1 MSPTPTNDSQSKP
14 VRHILSLS
22 GGKDSTALA
31 IYMKQKGTVSGM
43 EYVFSDTEKEHKE
56 TYDYLEKLE
65 AYLGQKIIRLTHGS
79 MTFDDLLAA
88 RRGFLPSPQMRWCT
102 QYLKILP
109 FERYVGDKPV
119 ISYVGLRADEA
130 HRRGYVS
137 TKKHIK
143 TVFPLIDA
151 GFNKQDVAR
160 LLEESGLGFPDYYQ
174 WRSRS
179 GCFFCFYQQRIEW
192 VGLLE
197 NHPKLFQE
205 AMDYE
210 KIDPETGERY
220 TWVQGES
227 LEELARPQR
236 IAEIKAMADAKAKLP
251 PKQPQNSPLTQV
263 FDVEAGDETACM
275 ICHL

>member
-1 MSPTPTNDSQSKP
+1 MTTTRTNDKKTES

-31 IYMKQKGTVSGM
+31 IYMKQKATVERM
-43 EYVFSDTEKEHKE
+43 EYVFSDTEKELQE
-56 TYDYLEKLE
+56 TYDYLERLE
-65 AYLGQKIIRLTHGS
+65 VYLEQKIVRLTHGS

-102 QYLKILP
+102 QYLKIIP
-109 FERYVGDKPV
+109 FERYVGDDPV
-119 ISYVGLRADEA
+119 INYVGLRADEA

-137 TKKHIK
+137 TKKNIK
-143 TVFPLIDA
+143 TVFPFIEG
-151 GFNKQDVAR
+151 GFTKQDITR
-160 LLEESGLGFPDYYQ
+160 ILEESGLGFPQYYK

-179 GCFFCFYQQRIEW
+179 GCFFCFFQQRIEW

-197 NHPKLFQE
+197 NHPDLFKQ

-227 LEELARPQR
+227 LAELSRPER
-236 IAEIKAMADAKAKLP
+236 IAQIKAMAEAKAKVP
-251 PKQPQNSPLTQV
+251 QKAPQNSPLAQV
-263 FDVEAGDETACM
+263 FAAAETHDTSCI

>member
-1 MSPTPTNDSQSKP
+1 MPLTPTNDSQPKP
-14 VRHILSLS
+14 ARHILSLS

-31 IYMKQKGTVSGM
+31 IYMKQKRTVERM
-43 EYVFSDTEKEHKE
+43 EYVFSDTEKELSE

-88 RRGFLPSPQMRWCT
+88 RNGFLPSPQMRWCT
-102 QYLKILP
+102 QYLKIAP
-109 FERYVGDKPV
+109 FERYVGNNSV
-119 ISYVGLRADEA
+119 VSYVGLRADEA
-130 HRRGYVS
+130 HRTGYVS
-137 TKKHIK
+137 TKPNIK
-143 TVFPLIDA
+143 TIFPFIEDGL
-151 GFNKQDVAR
+151 NKQDIAR
-160 LLEESGLGFPDYYQ
+160 LLEESGLGFPDYYK

-179 GCFFCFYQQRIEW
+179 GCFFCFYQQRVEW

-197 NHPKLFQE
+197 NHPDLFQQ

-210 KIDPETGERY
+210 KIDPDTGERY

-227 LEELARPQR
+227 LEELARPER
-236 IAEIKAMADAKAKLP
+236 IAQIKAMAEAKAKMP
-251 PKQPQNSPLTQV
+251 PKAAQHSPLAKV
-263 FDVEAGDETACM
+263 FSGTESDDTACM

>member
-1 MSPTPTNDSQSKP
+1 MTKPLTKGSQTKP

-31 IYMKQKGTVSGM
+31 IYMKQKGTIAQM
-43 EYVFSDTEKEHKE
+43 EYVFSDTEKELSE

-65 AYLGQKIIRLTHGS
+65 AYLGQEITRLTHDS

-102 QYLKILP
+102 QHLKIIP
-109 FERYVGDKPV
+109 FERYVGTSPV

-130 HRRGYVS
+130 HRKGYIS
-137 TKKHIK
+137 TKPNIK
-143 TVFPLIDA
+143 TVFPFIDD
-151 GFNKQDVAR
+151 GLNKQDIAR
-160 LLEESGLGFPDYYQ
+160 LLEESGLGLPDYYK

-197 NHPKLFQE
+197 NHPDLFRQ
-205 AMDYE
+205 AMAYE
-210 KIDPETGERY
+210 KIDLETGERY

-227 LEELARPQR
+227 LEELAKPDR
-236 IAEIKAMADAKAKLP
+236 IAQIKAMAEARAKMASKRS
-251 PKQPQNSPLTQV
+251 QNSPLTQV
-263 FDVEAGDETACM
+263 FDADPRDETGCM

>member
-1 MSPTPTNDSQSKP
+1 MQDPIAVASQQKP

-31 IYMKQKGTVSGM
+31 IYMKQKGAGNDM
-43 EYVFSDTEKEHKE
+43 EYVFSDTEKELSE

-65 AYLGQKIIRLTHGS
+65 AYLGQKIVRLTHGS

-88 RRGFLPSPQMRWCT
+88 RKGFLPSPQMRWCT
-102 QYLKILP
+102 QHLKIIP
-109 FERYVGDKPV
+109 FERYVGTTDV

-130 HRRGYVS
+130 HRKGYVS
-137 TKKHIK
+137 TKPNIK
-143 TVFPLIDA
+143 TVFPFIDD
-151 GFNKQDVAR
+151 GLNKQDVAR
-160 LLEESGLGFPDYYQ
+160 LLEESGLGFPDYYK

-197 NHPKLFQE
+197 HHPELFQQ

-210 KIDPETGERY
+210 KFDEKTGERY

-227 LEELARPQR
+227 LAELARPER
-236 IAEIKAMADAKAKLP
+236 IAQIKAMAAAKAQMP
-251 PKQPQNSPLTQV
+251 AKQPQNSPLARV
-263 FDVEAGDETACM
+263 FTADATDETACM

>member
-1 MSPTPTNDSQSKP
+1 MTNPPQADSQPRP

-31 IYMKQKGTVSGM
+31 IYMKKKGTVSRM
-43 EYVFSDTEKEHKE
+43 EYVFSDTEKELSE

-65 AYLGQKIIRLTHGS
+65 AYLGQKIVRLTHGS

-102 QYLKILP
+102 QHLKIIP
-109 FERYVGDKPV
+109 FERYVGASPV

-130 HRRGYVS
+130 HRKGYIS
-137 TKKHIK
+137 TKPNIK
-143 TVFPLIDA
+143 TVFPFIDA
-151 GFNKQDVAR
+151 GLKKQDIAD
-160 LLEESGLGFPDYYQ
+160 LLNESGLGFPDYYK

-197 NHPKLFQE
+197 NHPDLFRQ
-205 AMDYE
+205 AMEYE
-210 KIDPETGERY
+210 KIDDETGERY

-227 LEELARPQR
+227 LEELSRPER
-236 IAEIKAMADAKAKLP
+236 IAEIKAMAEAKAKLP
-251 PKQPQNSPLTQV
+251 PKPAQNSPLAEV
-263 FDVEAGDETACM
+263 FSETGSNDTACM